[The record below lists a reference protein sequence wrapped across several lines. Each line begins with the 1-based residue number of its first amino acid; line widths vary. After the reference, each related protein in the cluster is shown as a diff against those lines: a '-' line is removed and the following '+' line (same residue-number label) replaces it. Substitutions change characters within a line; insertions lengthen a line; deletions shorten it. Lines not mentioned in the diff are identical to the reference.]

1 LAIRD
6 IEGDYDYKYKQ
17 MGLMALICLTLSHG
31 NANAERGFSINKFAL
46 ENRSSLKES
55 TIIAVRTVKDVLKDH
70 ESVPNFPI
78 SSKLLE
84 MVATSKQKYL
94 QFLESEKLL
103 KT

>member
-17 MGLMALICLTLSHG
+17 MGLMTLICLTLSHG

-55 TIIAVRTVKDVLKDH
+55 TIIAVRTVKDV
-70 ESVPNFPI
+70 
-78 SSKLLE
+78 
-84 MVATSKQKYL
+84 
-94 QFLESEKLL
+94 
-103 KT
+103 